1 MKYYLF
7 REYLGGG
14 VALFDTRKKAIE
26 FANKVSTKL
35 FEVSEEGLQKEEFDI
50 EEVELNPNF
59 EEWWN
64 TNG

>member
-26 FANKVSTKL
+26 FANKVSIQL
-35 FEVSEEGLQKEEFDI
+35 FEVSEEYLQNDEFDI
-50 EEVELNPNF
+50 EEVELNPDF
-59 EEWWN
+59 EKWWD